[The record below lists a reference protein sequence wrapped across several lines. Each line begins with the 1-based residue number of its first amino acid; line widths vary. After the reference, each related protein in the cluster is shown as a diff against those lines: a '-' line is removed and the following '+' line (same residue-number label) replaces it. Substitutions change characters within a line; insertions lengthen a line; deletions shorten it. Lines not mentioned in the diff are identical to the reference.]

1 MKKLTLILVLSIFSA
16 TAAFADL
23 YQWQDKE
30 GVIHITDSLE
40 KVPDAYRD
48 KVKVYESAPPAPGE
62 KKAAPAPEAVS
73 PAPLPPE
80 RGVELYGDHTL
91 EWWRQTFLRKTGEAQ
106 MLESNVTAK
115 RQFIDIYER
124 GRGFGQ
130 TFGMNEI
137 ETYGRYKKE
146 LPDDQDRLTT
156 LKNELDDLRR
166 EARIAGVPRDIRG
179 E

>member
-1 MKKLTLILVLSIFSA
+1 MKKLTLILVLTIFSA
-16 TAAFADL
+16 TAALADL
-23 YQWQDKE
+23 YQWQDRE

-48 KVKVYESAPPAPGE
+48 KVKVYESAPKE
-62 KKAAPAPEAVS
+62 KKAETEAVA

-137 ETYGRYKKE
+137 ETYSRYKKE